1 MKCKFER
8 SVIRNDNKYVF
19 LIITE
24 LQEKKLEVVFVEWCK
39 FSDDEKSLLCEIAK
53 RVPDVADIF
62 ICGKTLG
69 YKIVAVGVD
78 VPNTVTILLEKK

>member
-8 SVIRNDNKYVF
+8 SAIRYNKCVF
-19 LIITE
+19 LTITE
-24 LQEKKLEVVFVEWCK
+24 LQEKNMEVVFDEWCK
-39 FSDDEKSLLCEIAK
+39 FSDDEKSLLCEMAK

-62 ICGKTLG
+62 ICGITRA

-78 VPNTVTILLEKK
+78 VPNTVKILLEKK

>member
-8 SVIRNDNKYVF
+8 SAIRNYNKCVF
-19 LIITE
+19 LTITE
-24 LQEKKLEVVFVEWCK
+24 LQEKNMEVVFVEWCK

-53 RVPDVADIF
+53 RVQDVADIF
-62 ICGKTLG
+62 ICGITRA

-78 VPNTVTILLEKK
+78 VPNTVKILLEKK